1 MWTLY
6 EPVHAVTYFA
16 AEARQAYEAAG
27 LRGYWRGY
35 FAGRAAPLGPVG
47 AAPVVA
53 VFFNFA
59 PAMVVRALPD
69 VWERATPAETLA
81 ARLAGATDALAR
93 LTAGIPAGTV
103 EAAADLLTEAVG
115 RLDPA
120 GRALGAANAALPV
133 PGDPLAR
140 LWQAATA
147 LREHRGDGHV
157 AALLAA
163 GLGGCEPLVWRAA
176 TDLGREV
183 LQSNRGWSD
192 GEWDAAARRLF
203 ERGWLDE
210 DGTPTA
216 TGVAAYER
224 IEDVTDDLAA
234 AAWTGV
240 DPERA
245 VVLLAPITDACRSVL
260 PPSNPIGLPLPRRHG
275 TGGGPDPAGAQRTPR
290 GSGTNGH

>member
-1 MWTLY
+1 MKNARRMWTLF
-6 EPVHAVTYFA
+6 EPVHAVTYFT

-47 AAPVVA
+47 AAPAVA

-59 PAMVVRALPD
+59 PAMVARALPD
-69 VWERATPAETLA
+69 VWQRATVAETLV

-93 LTAGIPAGTV
+93 LTAGIPVGTV
-103 EAAADLLTEAVG
+103 EAAADLLEEAVH
-115 RLDPA
+115 RLDSA
-120 GRALGAANAALPV
+120 GRVLGAANAALPV
-133 PGDPLAR
+133 PQDPLGR
-140 LWQAATA
+140 LWQAATT

-157 AALLAA
+157 AALVTA

-183 LQSNRGWSD
+183 LQPNRGWSD
-192 GEWDAAARRLF
+192 DEWNAATRRLV
-203 ERGWLDE
+203 ERGWLAE

-216 TGVAAYER
+216 TGVAAYEW
-224 IEDVTDDLAA
+224 IESVTDDVAA

-240 DPERA
+240 DPA
-245 VVLLAPITDACRSVL
+245 DAAALLTPIAHACRAAL
-260 PPSNPIGLPLPRRHG
+260 PPVSPIGLPEPGGHD
-275 TGGGPDPAGAQRTPR
+275 TGGGPDGAGA
-290 GSGTNGH
+290 